1 MFDIIFSDM
10 IKSAFYVRNN
20 SDYDDFYVISKADVE
35 EQIQNAEEFCK
46 AVKEYLQAQGIE
58 LNASGDNDK

>member
-1 MFDIIFSDM
+1 M
-10 IKSAFYVRNN
+10 
-20 SDYDDFYVISKADVE
+20 ISKADVE